1 MNKDTEML
9 NFIFQNVQMG
19 TDTVNT
25 ILNDVKDEAMR
36 DDLMLQLKE
45 YGAFARRTEDL
56 LSQQGEKAKNNNL
69 FKKAMTETMAKFNS
83 MQDASPSHIAEM
95 MINGA
100 TMGVIDMTKKLR
112 EYNSANAAIHSLGSE
127 VLKFEENTVEKMKNY
142 LS

>member
-1 MNKDTEML
+1 MNKDVEML
-9 NFIFQNVQMG
+9 NFIYQNVQMG
-19 TDTVNT
+19 TDSVNA
-25 ILNDVKDEAMR
+25 ILSDVEDENMR
-36 DDLMLQLKE
+36 DDLTLQLKE
-45 YGAFARRTEDL
+45 YGAFARRAEEL
-56 LSQQGEKAKNNNL
+56 LARQGEKAKDNNV

-112 EYNSANAAIHSLGSE
+112 EYNAADAAIHSLGSE

>member
-100 TMGVIDMTKKLR
+100 TMGIIDMTKKLR

>member
-9 NFIFQNVQMG
+9 NFIFRNVQMG

-45 YGAFARRTEDL
+45 YGTFARRAEDL
-56 LSQQGEKAKNNNL
+56 LSQQGEKAKDNNV

-100 TMGVIDMTKKLR
+100 TMGIIDMTKKLR

>member
-9 NFIFQNVQMG
+9 NSIFQNVQMG

-45 YGAFARRTEDL
+45 YGAFARRAEDL
-56 LSQQGEKAKNNNL
+56 LSQRGEKAKDNNV

-100 TMGVIDMTKKLR
+100 TMGIIDMTKKLR

>member
-45 YGAFARRTEDL
+45 YGAFARRAEDL
-56 LSQQGEKAKNNNL
+56 LSQQGEKAKDNNL